1 MQKEEI
7 VKLFEDAGAIQHGH
21 FVLTSGR
28 HAQTYI
34 QCQRVMENP
43 DLTFKLAQEAISRLP
58 QSLIDSIDVVVSP
71 AVGGITW
78 GFAVALALKK
88 RFIFAERVDGKM
100 TFRRS
105 FELNDDEKALIC
117 EDVVTTGGSVKE
129 VCDLVEANGAKALA
143 VVSMIDRKSGRAFDQ
158 DFYPLLEFETKSW
171 SADECELC
179 AEGVDFVSPGSRRI
193 NH

>member
-1 MQKEEI
+1 MNSEEI
-7 VKLFEDAGAIQHGH
+7 TKLFEEAGAIQEGH

-28 HAQTYI
+28 HAQTYV

-43 DLTFKLAQEAISRLP
+43 QLTFELAQEAISRLP
-58 QSLIDSIDVVVSP
+58 KDLLDEIEVVVSP

-88 RFIFAERVDGKM
+88 RFIFAERANGKM

-105 FELNDDEKALIC
+105 FELHDGEKALIC

-129 VCDLVEANGAKALA
+129 VCDLVQEHKGNPLA
-143 VVSMIDRKSGRAFDQ
+143 VVSMIDRKSGRAFNQ
-158 DFYPLLEFETKSW
+158 DFYPLLELETRSW
-171 SADECELC
+171 EPQNCELC
-179 AEGVDFVSPGSRRI
+179 EKNIEVISPGSRRI
-193 NH
+193 SH

>member
-1 MQKEEI
+1 MQKDEI
-7 VKLFEDAGAIQHGH
+7 VKIFEDAGAILHGH

-43 DLTFKLAQEAISRLP
+43 ELTYKLAKEAISRLP
-58 QSLIDSIDVVVSP
+58 KDLIDSIDLVVSP

-88 RFIFAERVDGKM
+88 RFIFTERVKGAM

-105 FELNDDEKALIC
+105 FEVDKGEKALIC

-129 VCDLVEANGAKALA
+129 VCDLVEASGGKAVA
-143 VVSMIDRKSGRAFDQ
+143 IVSMIDRKSGRAFDQ

-171 SADECELC
+171 KPQDCELC
-179 AEGVDFVSPGSRRI
+179 AKGEEFVSLGSRLLK
-193 NH
+193 H

>member
-7 VKLFEDAGAIQHGH
+7 VKIFEDAGAILHGH

-43 DLTFKLAQEAISRLP
+43 ELTYKLAKEAISRLP
-58 QSLIDSIDVVVSP
+58 KSLIDSIDIVVSP

-88 RFIFAERVDGKM
+88 RFIFAERVEGVM

-105 FELNDDEKALIC
+105 FTVNEGEKALIC

-129 VCDLVEANGAKALA
+129 VCDLVEASGGKAVA

-171 SADECELC
+171 EPQDCELC
-179 AEGVDFVSPGSRRI
+179 AKGEEFVSLGSRLLK
-193 NH
+193 H

>member
-1 MQKEEI
+1 MQKDEI
-7 VKLFEDAGAIQHGH
+7 VKIFEDAGAILHGH

-43 DLTFKLAQEAISRLP
+43 ELTFKLAKEAISRLP
-58 QSLIDSIDVVVSP
+58 KNLIDSIDIVVSP

-88 RFIFAERVDGKM
+88 RFIFAERVEGAM

-105 FELNDDEKALIC
+105 FTVNKDEKALIC

-129 VCDLVEANGAKALA
+129 VCDLVEASGGKAVA

-171 SADECELC
+171 KPQECGLC
-179 AEGVDFVSPGSRRI
+179 AKGEEFVSLGSRLLK
-193 NH
+193 H